1 MNIEAPEAA
10 RDGRIGKGGKIVVV
24 GGINMDL
31 FIEAERFPLPG
42 ETFEGDRYYTGGG
55 GKGANQAIAAA
66 RLAGPG
72 RVQMLGRVGSDVF
85 GSELLANFDRYGV
98 GHDYVEVGEGESS
111 GIALIFMDGNRE
123 NYVLP
128 VYGANAACG
137 VKQVEDAVRAMD
149 GASVLLL
156 QQEISLEVS
165 EQVAAAA
172 AERGL
177 TVILDP
183 APVRDG
189 TERLMALADVLAPN
203 QIEAEGITGVVVDSV
218 ESAAVAAGR
227 IRELGVAIAIV
238 KLGEAGCYVDSAA
251 VTGHFRAPEVEAVAT
266 VAAGDAFA
274 GGLAV
279 GLAEGLGLAD
289 AVSFAVAA
297 ASLSVTRDGA
307 QDSMPARADV
317 EASMARPG

>member
-1 MNIEAPEAA
+1 MGTDASGSAA
-10 RDGRIGKGGKIVVV
+10 DGKIVVL

-66 RLAGPG
+66 QLAGPG
-72 RVQMLGRVGSDVF
+72 RVQMVGRVGSDVF
-85 GSELLANFDRYGV
+85 GEELLANFERYGV
-98 GHDYVEVGEGESS
+98 GHDHVEIGEGESS

-128 VYGANAACG
+128 VYGANAGCG
-137 VKQVEDAVRAMD
+137 SKQVEDAVRAMD

-156 QQEISLEVS
+156 QQEIPLGLS
-165 EQVAAAA
+165 QQAAAAA
-172 AERGL
+172 AESGL

-183 APVRDG
+183 GPVRDG
-189 TERLMALADVLAPN
+189 AEGLVALADVLAPN
-203 QIEAEGITGVVVDSV
+203 QIEAEGITGISVEGV
-218 ESAAVAAGR
+218 ESAAVAAGQ
-227 IRELGVAIAIV
+227 IRELGVGIAIV
-238 KLGEAGCYVDSAA
+238 KLGEDGCYVDSEE
-251 VTGHFRAPEVEAVAT
+251 VTGHFPAPGVDAVAT

-279 GLAEGLGLAD
+279 GLSEGMELAE
-289 AVSFAVAA
+289 AVRFGVAA
-297 ASLSVTRDGA
+297 ASLSVTREGA
-307 QDSMPARADV
+307 QDSMPSRADV
-317 EASMARPG
+317 EVFVAGLG

>member
-1 MNIEAPEAA
+1 LGTDAPGGAA
-10 RDGRIGKGGKIVVV
+10 DGKMVVL

-66 RLAGPG
+66 QLAGPN
-72 RVQMLGRVGSDVF
+72 RVEMVGRVGSDVF
-85 GSELLANFDRYGV
+85 GDELLANFRRYGV
-98 GHDYVEVGEGESS
+98 GHGYVEIGEGESS

-137 VKQVEDAVRAMD
+137 PKQVGDAVRAMD

-156 QQEISLEVS
+156 QQEIPLDVS
-165 EQVAAAA
+165 EQAAAA
-172 AERGL
+172 AAARGL

-183 APVRDG
+183 GPVREG
-189 TERLMALADVLAPN
+189 GEGLVALADVLAPN
-203 QIEAEGITGVVVDSV
+203 QIEAEGLTGVVVDGV
-218 ESAAVAAGR
+218 KSAEVAAAR

-238 KLGEAGCYVDSAA
+238 KLGEDGCYVDSGE
-251 VTGHFRAPEVEAVAT
+251 VTGHFPAPAVDAVAT

-279 GLAEGLGLAD
+279 GLSEGMGLAE
-289 AVSFAVAA
+289 AVRFAVAA
-297 ASLSVTRDGA
+297 GSLSVTRDGA
-307 QDSMPARADV
+307 QDSMPSRADV
-317 EASMARPG
+317 EVFMAGQG

>member
-1 MNIEAPEAA
+1 LGTDAPEGAS
-10 RDGRIGKGGKIVVV
+10 DGKGGKIVVI

-66 RLAGPG
+66 QLVGPG
-72 RVQMLGRVGSDVF
+72 RVEMVGRVGSDVF
-85 GSELLANFDRYGV
+85 GEELLSNFERYGV

-128 VYGANAACG
+128 VYGANAGCG
-137 VKQVEDAVRAMD
+137 GRQVEDAVRAME

-156 QQEISLEVS
+156 QQEIPLEVS
-165 EQVAAAA
+165 EQAAAA
-172 AERGL
+172 AVERGL

-183 APVRDG
+183 GPVRDAPG
-189 TERLMALADVLAPN
+189 GLISLADVLAPN
-203 QIEAEGITGVVVDSV
+203 QIEAEGITGVAVDSV
-218 ESAAVAAGR
+218 ESAAVAAGQ
-227 IRELGVAIAIV
+227 IRELGVAVAIV
-238 KLGEAGCYVDSAA
+238 KLGEAGCYVDSEE
-251 VTGHFRAPEVEAVAT
+251 VTGHFPAPKVEAIAT

-279 GLAEGLGLAD
+279 GLAEGMVLAD
-289 AVSFAVAA
+289 AVPFAVAA

-317 EASMARPG
+317 EAFMAGSG